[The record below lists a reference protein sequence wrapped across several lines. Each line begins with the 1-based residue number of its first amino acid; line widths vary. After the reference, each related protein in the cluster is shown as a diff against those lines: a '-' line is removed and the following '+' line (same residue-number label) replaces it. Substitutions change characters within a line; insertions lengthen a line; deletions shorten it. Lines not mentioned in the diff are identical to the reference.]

1 LSNASPAPHCRRP
14 ARDRGTLVFHHNGI
28 GDYIMSL
35 PALRLLARAAPK
47 PVCLVSGNVPAS
59 FLYDEIDVDRRLQA
73 DVLPAHFA
81 HGFDPIDVRLPH
93 AFDVFISLAT
103 WIAPAIWRLA
113 QQSGARTRMGF
124 FSQFSLRLDVGD
136 IHDFERMFALAL
148 PFAPGARFE
157 DFTAPCRL
165 PPATPGARASIA
177 PGAKRLLVV
186 HPDSRREKMWPVE
199 RYDALLR
206 AFLDGA
212 PDWHVAVLNLPRDRL
227 PLALETGRAS
237 VVLDTDLAT
246 SMRLVTEADLFLGID
261 SCMLHV
267 ADLARIP
274 GVALFGP
281 TRARQFGYRLGPNRF
296 ACNLEVGHGL
306 DTLHGDRVLDA
317 LNEGRKEVEWPT

>member
-1 LSNASPAPHCRRP
+1 MLHAPL
-14 ARDRGTLVFHHNGI
+14 RGRGSLVFHHNGI

-35 PALRLLARAAPK
+35 PALRLLAKAAPK
-47 PVCLVSGNVPAS
+47 PVCLVSGKGPAS
-59 FLYDEIDVDRRLQA
+59 FLYDELAVAQRLQA

-81 HGFDPIDVRLPH
+81 HGFDPVTVPIAQD
-93 AFDVFISLAT
+93 FDVFISLAT
-103 WIAPAIWRLA
+103 WVAPAISRLA
-113 QQSGARTRMGF
+113 RQSGARTRMGF
-124 FSQFSLRLDVGD
+124 FSQFTVRPDAGDV
-136 IHDFERMFALAL
+136 HDFERMFALAL

-165 PPATPGARASIA
+165 PEGTPGLRASIA
-177 PGAKRLLVV
+177 PGAKHLLVV
-186 HPDSRREKMWPVE
+186 HPDSRKEKMWPLE

-206 AFLDGA
+206 AFLDEA
-212 PDWHVAVLNLPRDRL
+212 PNWHVAVLNLPRERL
-227 PLALETGRAS
+227 RLALETGRAS
-237 VVLDTDLAT
+237 VVSNVALAT

-296 ACNLEVGHGL
+296 ARNIEVENGLESLGV
-306 DTLHGDRVLDA
+306 DRVLST
-317 LNEGRKEVEWPT
+317 LHEGRKQVEWPT